1 LATSHIQFKP
11 IIKPIKLMKKI
22 YFSRYIFLLFFICL
36 SGWAM
41 AQAGTITGRVIDDSN
56 QPVPGATVRL
66 KGLTMGAATDV
77 NGYFKIANAP
87 GGQQVLV
94 VSFLGYDNLEQPIN
108 VTGTVNVTMMLK
120 STSVLINQVA
130 VIGYGTVKKSDAT
143 GAVDVVTAKDLNR
156 GAVNSIQDA
165 LVGKLAGVSIISNSG
180 APGNTATILIRGTTS
195 LNASTAPLYV
205 VDGVPL
211 SNELAGGTSNILAAI
226 NPDDVENIT
235 VLKDASATAI
245 FGSRGSSGVIM
256 ITTKRG
262 TKGKLTINYNVT
274 ASESVLPNEVP
285 VYNASQFRA
294 IVNETY
300 PGQTAV
306 TSLLGN
312 ANTDWQKQ
320 IYRSAFG
327 QDHNLSVSGSTT
339 NMPYRI
345 SLGYDDA
352 DGVLKT
358 YNFQRTTL
366 GINLDPSFFKHT
378 LNVHINLK
386 GLYNPNDFADQQ
398 AIGSAVNYDPTQPI
412 YNGNTRY
419 RGYTTWTTNG
429 NTNVNGDPVT
439 LATAN
444 PVARLNETDNKST
457 SRRSIGNIQFDY
469 KIPGVDG
476 LRANLNLG
484 YDYQYTFGLNDV
496 LNNTPWVST
505 PVALGGQNRVYN
517 VGTHDALAEFY
528 LNYNKNLKSIQSVI
542 DVTGGYSFSDFYSY
556 GNNINSDYALTP
568 VNTTISPYKTDYKLL
583 SFFGR
588 LNYTFQDK
596 YELTFTVRDDG
607 TSRFGPTY
615 RFGVFPA
622 GAFSWKLM
630 KEDFMKGSKI
640 FSDLKLRLGY
650 GTTGQQDIMGNDNY
664 PYQAVFLKSDASS
677 RYQFGNTFYYTLR
690 PNPYD
695 AGIKWESTTTSNIGI
710 DFGFFNN
717 RLTGSIDAYDKKT
730 SNLLNVVQVA
740 ALTNFGST
748 VLENVGNME
757 NKGAELSLNAIAIDQ
772 KDWHW
777 KLGYNVSFN
786 KNKITKL
793 VGGNQPGYVQVNT
806 NSQIQG
812 TTSGDIQYNTVGQP
826 INSFYVFQ
834 QIYDKNGKPIEN
846 GYVDRNGDG
855 IINSADMYFD
865 KSPDP
870 KVTMGINSDVA
881 YKRFDFSFSG
891 RLSLGN
897 YDYNNTAANST
908 YFGTYSSL
916 GYLQNQTTAA
926 SLTQYKANPLTV
938 NQSDYYIQNAS
949 FFKMDN
955 MNLGYTF
962 PNYAKNRLKLRV
974 SAGVQ
979 NVFTITPY
987 KGLDP
992 EIAGGLDN
1000 NFFPRARIYQLG
1012 LNASF

>member
-1 LATSHIQFKP
+1 
-11 IIKPIKLMKKI
+11 MKKI
-22 YFSRYIFLLFFICL
+22 YFLRSVFLLLFVCL
-36 SGWAM
+36 SGWVM
-41 AQAGTITGRVIDDSN
+41 AQSGTITGRVIDEDNLPLPS
-56 QPVPGATVRL
+56 ATVAI
-66 KGLTMGAATDV
+66 KGTTLSAATDV
-77 NGYFKIANAP
+77 NGNFKISNAP
-87 GGQQVLV
+87 AGPHILV
-94 VSFLGYDNLEQPIN
+94 ASFIGYTSIEQPVN
-108 VTGTVNVTMMLK
+108 VNGTVNVTLQLK
-120 STSVLINQVA
+120 SSSVLINEVA

-143 GAVDVVTAKDLNR
+143 GAIDVVTSKDFNK

-165 LVGKLAGVSIISNSG
+165 LSGKLAGVSIVSNSG

-195 LNASTAPLYV
+195 LNASTAPLIV

-211 SNELAGGTSNILAAI
+211 SNELPGGTANILAAI
-226 NPDDVENIT
+226 NPDDVENVT

-245 FGSRGSSGVIM
+245 YGSRGSSGVIM

-262 TKGKLTINYNVT
+262 SKGKLVIGYNLT
-274 ASESVLPNEVP
+274 ASESVLPKEVP
-285 VYNASQFRA
+285 VYNAGQFRA
-294 IVNETY
+294 IVASTY

-320 IYRSAFG
+320 IYQNAFG
-327 QDHNLSVSGSTT
+327 QDHNLNISGSTT

-352 DGVLKT
+352 DGILKT
-358 YNFQRTTL
+358 YKFQRTTL
-366 GINLDPSFFKHT
+366 GINLDPSFFNHT
-378 LNVHINLK
+378 LNVHVNLK
-386 GLYNPNDFADQQ
+386 GLYNPNDFADQA
-398 AIGSAVNYDPTQPI
+398 AIGSAVNYDPTQPV

-419 RGYTTWTTNG
+419 RGYTTWTTAG
-429 NTNVNGDPVT
+429 NTNINGDPVT

-469 KIPGVDG
+469 KIPGIDG
-476 LRANLNLG
+476 LKANLNLG
-484 YDYQYTFGLNDV
+484 YDYEYSYGLNNV
-496 LNNTPWVST
+496 LTNTPWIST
-505 PVALGGQNRVYN
+505 PVALGGRYATYN
-517 VGTHDALAEFY
+517 TGNHNTLAEFF
-528 LNYNKNLKSIQSVI
+528 LNYKKNLKSIKSVI
-542 DVTGGYSFSDFYSY
+542 DVTGGYSFSDFYTY
-556 GNNINSDYALTP
+556 GNSINSDFAQTQ
-568 VNTTISPYKTDYKLL
+568 TTYSPYKTDYKLL

-588 LNYTFQDK
+588 ANYTFDNR

-607 TSRFGPTY
+607 TSRFGPSY

-622 GAFSWKLM
+622 GAFSWKIM
-630 KEDFMKGSKI
+630 NESFMKNSKV

-650 GTTGQQDIMGNDNY
+650 GTTGQQDILGNNNY
-664 PYQAVFLKSDASS
+664 PYQAVFLQSDAST
-677 RYQFGNTFYYTLR
+677 RYQFGNNFYYTLR

-717 RLTGSIDAYDKKT
+717 RLTGSIDAYYKKT
-730 SNLLNVVQVA
+730 SNLLNTVVVP

-748 VLENVGNME
+748 VLENIGNME
-757 NKGAELSLNAIAIDQ
+757 NKGAELSLNAVIIDQ

-777 KLGYNVSFN
+777 NLAYNISFN
-786 KNKITKL
+786 KNKITNL
-793 VGGNQPGYVQVNT
+793 VGANQPGYVQVNP
-806 NSQIQG
+806 NSGISG
-812 TTSGDIQYNTVGQP
+812 TTSGDIQYNTVGLP

-834 QIYDKNGKPIEN
+834 QIYDKNGKPIED

-855 IINSADMYFD
+855 VINSADLYFD

-870 KVTMGINSDVA
+870 KVTMGISSDVA

-897 YDYNNTAANST
+897 YDYNNVAANST
-908 YFGTYSSL
+908 YYGTYSSL

-926 SLTQYKANPLTV
+926 SLTQYTNVPLMTQ
-938 NQSDYYIQNAS
+938 QSDYYIQNAS

-962 PNYAKNRLKLRV
+962 PTYIKNQLKLRL

-1012 LNASF
+1012 LNATF